1 VNQDWFTG
9 YRPTY
14 YAPYA
19 QVPRSFGVLAVRTRG
34 DETAITPAVRQVF
47 HEIDPD
53 LPLADVHS
61 LLRHRSLKTVGMQ
74 FVAGLM
80 AAFAGIGLFLSAIG
94 IYGVMAYS
102 VNQRTR
108 EIGVRMALG
117 ATTREVLGMTLR
129 DAMSLAAIGIAVGL
143 VLAFGLGKL
152 LAANLFGV
160 VQLDAVT
167 FVGVAGVL
175 ASVAFVA
182 GSVPA
187 RRAMRVDPV
196 TALRAE

>member
-1 VNQDWFTG
+1 
-9 YRPTY
+9 
-14 YAPYA
+14 
-19 QVPRSFGVLAVRTRG
+19 
-34 DETAITPAVRQVF
+34 VF
-47 HEIDPD
+47 HDIDPD

-61 LLRHRSLKTVGMQ
+61 LLRHRSLRTIGMQ

-80 AAFAGIGLFLSAIG
+80 ASFAGIGLFLSAIG

-117 ATTREVLGMTLR
+117 ATAREVLGMTLR
-129 DAMSLAAIGIAVGL
+129 NAMSLTGIGIAVGL
-143 VLAFGLGKL
+143 VIAFGLGKL
-152 LAANLFGV
+152 LVANLFGV
-160 VQLDAVT
+160 VELDAIT
-167 FVGVAGVL
+167 FIGVAAVL
-175 ASVAFVA
+175 AVVALVA

-196 TALRAE
+196 TALRTE